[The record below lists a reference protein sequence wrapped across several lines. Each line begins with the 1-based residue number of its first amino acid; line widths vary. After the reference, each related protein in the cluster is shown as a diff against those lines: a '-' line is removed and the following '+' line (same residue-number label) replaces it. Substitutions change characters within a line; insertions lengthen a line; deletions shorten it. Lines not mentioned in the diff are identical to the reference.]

1 MSKPEQ
7 ALRLL
12 LIEEQLEQAEFLIS
26 HIRNG
31 GIAVRPERVDDSDQ
45 FEQLLDT
52 SRIDLVLADA
62 ASDVLPMSSV
72 TDTIQRRGKDI
83 PVIAILEHMDDA
95 VVLKALSDGAAD
107 TVIRGEPK
115 QIQHVIRQQ
124 FHALLN
130 RRQIRHFEA
139 DLRESER
146 RCNSL
151 IESSRD
157 PIAYIHDGMHI
168 RANESYLQMFGYAD
182 FDELE
187 GMPILDLVDESQQK
201 NFKVILKD
209 FAKTKQCPPSVRVIL
224 RPEKALPTEVELEL
238 SPASYDGETCLQ
250 LVARPQLTDSKLSEQ
265 LKELKDR
272 DPNTML
278 FNRKYFM
285 GQLETMVAKVSSL
298 DCNDQAIL
306 LVEANQFDMRTKN
319 LDMTVA
325 DQVLM
330 EFAARLSTLTM
341 NNGTCCHYRNQ
352 TMAVICPDS
361 SYEQTQA
368 LCEKIHNYFNNLL
381 IEVGENT
388 VTFSVSVAA
397 VQITEQNANIPEIL
411 NYASRLLQSMDGLG
425 GNRFE
430 VFDPRTIG
438 NSDAELDNAWKKRLE
453 KALIDDEFILNFQPI
468 INLSQE
474 EMVDCYQLLIRLQS
488 ADGEA
493 IMPDYFLPI
502 AQRHGLSSDIDRW
515 VVNQAITLL
524 AEKQSRNID
533 TQIFVKIS
541 IESLQNNALID
552 LIAKSLIANAVEGW
566 RLILELPESQII
578 TRIKQA
584 QSFKSAISA
593 LGVRV
598 CLTQFGTS
606 VDSFKMLSH
615 FDADLIKIDRSFVED
630 LDKNPEYQE
639 KIREFVENARSLDKS
654 TVAEF
659 VSDAN
664 TVSLL
669 YSAGVDWIQGNF
681 LSPPLTQMNFDFS
694 T

>member
-1 MSKPEQ
+1 
-7 ALRLL
+7 
-12 LIEEQLEQAEFLIS
+12 
-26 HIRNG
+26 
-31 GIAVRPERVDDSDQ
+31 
-45 FEQLLDT
+45 
-52 SRIDLVLADA
+52 
-62 ASDVLPMSSV
+62 
-72 TDTIQRRGKDI
+72 
-83 PVIAILEHMDDA
+83 
-95 VVLKALSDGAAD
+95 
-107 TVIRGEPK
+107 
-115 QIQHVIRQQ
+115 
-124 FHALLN
+124 
-130 RRQIRHFEA
+130 
-139 DLRESER
+139 
-146 RCNSL
+146 
-151 IESSRD
+151 
-157 PIAYIHDGMHI
+157 
-168 RANESYLQMFGYAD
+168 
-182 FDELE
+182 
-187 GMPILDLVDESQQK
+187 
-201 NFKVILKD
+201 
-209 FAKTKQCPPSVRVIL
+209 
-224 RPEKALPTEVELEL
+224 
-238 SPASYDGETCLQ
+238 
-250 LVARPQLTDSKLSEQ
+250 
-265 LKELKDR
+265 
-272 DPNTML
+272 
-278 FNRKYFM
+278 
-285 GQLETMVAKVSSL
+285 
-298 DCNDQAIL
+298 
-306 LVEANQFDMRTKN
+306 
-319 LDMTVA
+319 
-325 DQVLM
+325 
-330 EFAARLSTLTM
+330 
-341 NNGTCCHYRNQ
+341 
-352 TMAVICPDS
+352 
-361 SYEQTQA
+361 
-368 LCEKIHNYFNNLL
+368 IHNYFNNLL

-397 VQITEQNANIPEIL
+397 IQITEQNANIPEIL
-411 NYASRLLQSMDGLG
+411 NCASRLLQSMDRLG

-430 VFDPRTIG
+430 VFDSRTIG
-438 NSDAELDNAWKKRLE
+438 NSDPELDNAWKKRLE

-488 ADGEA
+488 LDGEA

-524 AEKQSRNID
+524 AEKQSHNID

-552 LIAKSLIANAVEGW
+552 LISKSLIANAVEGW

-578 TRIKQA
+578 TRIEQA

-615 FDADLIKIDRSFVED
+615 FDADLIKINHSFVED

-639 KIREFVENARSLDKS
+639 KIREIVENARSLDKS